1 MAGADVPYVK
11 NSEVSMVA
19 LSSAA
24 VHESDSSGKYT
35 TTRLPCFTVCRTLTV
50 GMGLES
56 LRVLGTAGQR
66 QILQQ
71 MKHVLASLKAN
82 FTENGND
89 TAHVQPCWH
98 VSIDTTTYAL
108 SWIML
113 SRSFWHQAVPPALL
127 WVHAPAPAPPCQV
140 DKSQV

>member
-1 MAGADVPYVK
+1 MNLIHLANIQPRVRHA
-11 NSEVSMVA
+11 
-19 LSSAA
+19 
-24 VHESDSSGKYT
+24 
-35 TTRLPCFTVCRTLTV
+35 FTGWGTMTV

-89 TAHVQPCWH
+89 TANVQPCWH
-98 VSIDTTTYAL
+98 VSIDTTTYAHSL
-108 SWIML
+108 IGL

-127 WVHAPAPAPPCQV
+127 WVHALAPAPPCQV
-140 DKSQV
+140 DKFQVWVSAAAQTQKSVLCI